1 MAYLQLAEENPY
13 NRLAEAPVMSKY
25 IFIPGGMFGQ
35 ATDTYV
41 REDFFDDLPIDQ
53 YKQVIATLAPYQN
66 TGMHGILDTAV
77 SFIPGVGP
85 VASKGLQI
93 ASKLLKKRQERVA
106 AGTAKPIFKQGGLV
120 DRIKGKLQGAKAAS
134 GDTTQKLPN
143 PIDIQASGSIGGT
156 TFNVG
161 TQTGDQ
167 TFWQKY
173 KKPILIGGGAV
184 AVGTLAYLAL
194 RKKKRK

>member
-1 MAYLQLAEENPY
+1 MAYLQLAENPY
-13 NRLAEAPVMSKY
+13 NRLAEEPVMTKY
-25 IFIPGGMFGQ
+25 IFIPAGMFGQ
-35 ATDTYV
+35 IKDTYV
-41 REDFFDDLPIDQ
+41 REDFFDDLPLEE
-53 YKQVIATLAPYQN
+53 YKKVIATLAPYQN
-66 TGMHGILDTAV
+66 TGLHGILDTAV

-120 DRIKGKLQGAKAAS
+120 DRIKEKLQGAKAAQT
-134 GDTTQKLPN
+134 DMTQKAPN

-161 TQTGDQ
+161 TQTGQ
-167 TFWQKY
+167 PETFWTKY
-173 KKPILIGGGAV
+173 KKPILIGGGV
-184 AVGTLAYLAL
+184 LAVGTIAYMVLH
-194 RKKKRK
+194 KEKRK